1 MGNEETVKYFVCS
14 VKGGRHCDKE
24 PGSGNQR
31 LEVRVSNDCP
41 TNGKSFISLTP
52 FSFITN
58 NIKARDLANKQKLSD
73 K

>member
-1 MGNEETVKYFVCS
+1 MDEGPQTIHMGYEETIKYFVCS

-41 TNGKSFISLTP
+41 TNGKSFTHIINTILFYYQQHKS
-52 FSFITN
+52 
-58 NIKARDLANKQKLSD
+58 
-73 K
+73 